1 MKIIQPMKQASH
13 RITFTNGVKDCS
25 AAEALDIIVYDRSGV
40 SMTLDVRAS
49 HIPSRLS
56 PSYSRCLA
64 SCFPMGVK

>member
-13 RITFTNGVKDCS
+13 RITSTNGVKDCS
-25 AAEALDIIVYDRSGV
+25 AAGALNIIVYDRSEV

-56 PSYSRCLA
+56 PS
-64 SCFPMGVK
+64 F